1 MACRHNTI
9 WMMSSKKFEEEKY
22 AEALS
27 AFEEVALLTILQS
40 QGPEGESAM
49 FPSTKGQFSITSIE

>member
-1 MACRHNTI
+1 
-9 WMMSSKKFEEEKY
+9 MMSSKKFEEEKY